1 MKDENIYVFIRA
13 RANYFGQIFEY
24 SDTYSIGPS
33 VNQDDIYEQ
42 LAKDMNEYFK
52 DYLDDINPITRPGIT
67 TMNEISKEL
76 YDRLHQKH

>member
-13 RANYFGQIFEY
+13 KANYFGQMLEY

-33 VNQDDIYEQ
+33 VSQDDIYEQ

-52 DYLDDINPITRPGIT
+52 DYLDGINPITRPGIA